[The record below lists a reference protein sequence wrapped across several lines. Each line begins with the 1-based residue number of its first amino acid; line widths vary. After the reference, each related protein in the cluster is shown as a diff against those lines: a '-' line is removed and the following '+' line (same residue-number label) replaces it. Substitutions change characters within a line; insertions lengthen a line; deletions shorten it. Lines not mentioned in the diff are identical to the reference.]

1 VEAQTVSVDEQLP
14 MTVARVDDLADH
26 LRAAAALSR

>member
-1 VEAQTVSVDEQLP
+1 MPSTSGANAH
-14 MTVARVDDLADH
+14 ARFDDLADH